1 MSTPTTAILSIHAM
15 AAITAAS
22 DEPVPRAG

>member
-1 MSTPTTAILSIHAM
+1 MSTPKTAILSIHAM
-15 AAITAAS
+15 PAIAAAS

>member
-1 MSTPTTAILSIHAM
+1 MSTPKTAILSIQAI
-15 AAITAAS
+15 AAITTAS